1 MHRHFSHRFIFF
13 TALITV
19 ASTTTS
25 DQIPPSTQIQ
35 PVDEAA
41 ESSPQPDPQAVAAM
55 SGALTKALAAGWQD
69 LHLVVRCP
77 AHEQSDSLEVF
88 GDGVGIWNMER
99 QLSLPREVLQ
109 EMLSTL
115 QSNSFAAMP
124 YAFGGKAKPLQKR
137 TKTPPAGA
145 EIACQIALELDGSSK
160 TVIQMRKGEQSAEL
174 RKLAEHLLSLA
185 RPHAEE
191 GLTASG
197 LQDALDK
204 VAKGDFAPVL
214 FGLSVHQ
221 KPMGG
226 QEGEGWVLSI
236 RRMEA
241 QARSLAAGS
250 GDLKAVTV
258 SLDSE
263 MIQSLARLLG
273 TSRVA
278 EMPANVW
285 AEVYTDFG
293 VGVMRWRK
301 SIQARQFDGMKPED
315 LGEQQEAFDAL
326 IAELD
331 KLYQQVSGSDSSA
344 KVTAPEG

>member
-1 MHRHFSHRFIFF
+1 MNHYFNARFFILF
-13 TALITV
+13 TALVTV
-19 ASTTTS
+19 ASLATP
-25 DQIPPSTQIQ
+25 DQIPQTDPIQ
-35 PVDEAA
+35 PLDEAA
-41 ESSPQPDPQAVAAM
+41 ETSSPPDPQAVAAM
-55 SGALTKALAAGWQD
+55 SGALTNAITAGWQD

-77 AHEQSDSLEVF
+77 APEQSDSLEVF

-99 QLSLPREVLQ
+99 QLSLPRGVLQ

-115 QSNSFAAMP
+115 QSYNFAAMP
-124 YAFGGKAKPLQKR
+124 YAFGGEAKPLQRR

-145 EIACQIALELDGSSK
+145 EVACQIALELDGLSK
-160 TVIQMRKGEQSAEL
+160 TVIQMRKGEQSADL
-174 RKLAEHLLSLA
+174 RNLAEQLLGLA
-185 RPHAEE
+185 RPYAKE

-204 VAKGDFAPVL
+204 VANGDFAPEL
-214 FGLSVHQ
+214 FALSVQQ

-226 QEGEGWVLSI
+226 QKGEGWILSI

-241 QARSLAAGS
+241 QARSLAAGY
-250 GDLKAVTV
+250 GEPEAVTAD
-258 SLDSE
+258 LDSE
-263 MIQSLARLLG
+263 MIQSLARLLH

-278 EMPANVW
+278 EMPVNMW

-301 SIQARQFDGMKPED
+301 SIQARQFDGMRPED

-331 KLYQQVSGSDSSA
+331 KLYRQVSAG
-344 KVTAPEG
+344 EE